1 MRNKFIHYSLVMA
14 WMLLFCVPCVTV
26 TYAQSFTVTGTVTDS
41 QGGIPGANVK
51 VKGGTAGTITNM
63 DGQFTLSV
71 PSSKSILVVS
81 YIGYTPQEVAINGK
95 NKLDIHL
102 LEDTKTLD
110 EVVVVGYGVQKKSH
124 LTGSVSKMDI
134 NNLTDIPV
142 TQVDQLLQGKIA
154 GVNIQN
160 STSEAGAAPQI
171 RVRGMGSISADS
183 SPLIVIDGYPTP
195 DGLSTLDMADISS
208 IEVLKVKGGT
218 AGTITNMDGQF
229 TLSVPSSKS
238 ILVVSYIGYTPQEV
252 AINGKNKLDI
262 HLLEDTKT
270 LDEVVV
276 VGYGVQKKSHLTGS
290 VSKMDINNLTDIPVT
305 QVDQLLQ
312 GKIAGVNI
320 QNSTS
325 EAGAAPQIR
334 VRGMGSISADS
345 SPLIVIDGYPTP
357 DGLSTLDMA
366 DISSIEVLK
375 DAASAAIYGSR
386 AANGVIL
393 VTTKTGKASK
403 PKYSVKASTGLKWAY
418 KLHPIM
424 SSQDYCSMIGYE
436 SVLKNKT
443 MSQTEEAFGLID
455 NYTDWQK
462 EGLNSSPQIHQ
473 VQLSVSGGK
482 NDITYYISG
491 NYAQED
497 GIMLNSNYTRL
508 NLRSRIN
515 AKLSKRVDFSL
526 NLAPSYT
533 KTETPATNFM
543 DFYRTP
549 SFMPVRHTAAT
560 SALTGKPIGSYARGS
575 DFSNVTYTREDG
587 TTFTPSSSPFG
598 SSNNN
603 PRSLMDTEERFR
615 EDYNLQANASFNVQ
629 LMKGLV
635 FTTSNGFFIKY
646 RQNNQYRD
654 YAAKKDEES
663 AMGTYT
669 NRLYIDLLSE
679 NTLNYTGKT
688 GKHDYSVLAGY
699 TAQTTSERT
708 AGIVGLGFPTDYIHT
723 LNAATSF
730 DLDGTYTQKYR
741 TAMMSLL
748 ARATYSYD
756 EKYLLSASI
765 RTDGSSLF
773 ADGHQWGYFPSVSVG
788 WRASEESFLKQFGWL
803 NLLKVRASFGV
814 TGNNSIPA
822 NSYYDLLYPNN
833 YALGEG
839 NGNLISGLAKTS
851 ETKGNNRITWEQTY
865 EYNAG
870 FDLSILNNRIN
881 LTVDG
886 YYSITK
892 QLLFKQPVLS
902 FTGFNNYWNNIGRIR
917 NSGIEVE
924 LNTHNIRTKNFEW
937 ESSFNISSNFN
948 KLLELSGEER
958 LISTGERNE
967 TYLAQVGKRAI
978 SFFGYKTDGIYKS
991 QEEVDAVP
999 HLASAVPGSLR
1010 IVDINDDGV
1019 INDKD
1024 RTEIGNP
1031 FPTATWGFTNTLT
1044 WKGFDLYVMIQGVH
1058 GLDVFNGD
1066 GYFTETKKFNRNYV
1080 KNRWI
1085 SADYPGDGKTPSFA
1099 ANGGVAWEFTDYL
1112 IEDGSYVA
1120 LRNVTLGYKFNKKQL
1135 KKIGI
1140 SSLRLYASG
1149 QNLFYIW
1156 SKDYRGINPEAR
1168 KTSGSYS
1175 SPLINGYQ
1183 SGGFPLQ
1190 STVTFG
1196 FELNF

>member
-41 QGGIPGANVK
+41 QGGIPGANV
-51 VKGGTAGTITNM
+51 
-63 DGQFTLSV
+63 
-71 PSSKSILVVS
+71 
-81 YIGYTPQEVAINGK
+81 
-95 NKLDIHL
+95 
-102 LEDTKTLD
+102 
-110 EVVVVGYGVQKKSH
+110 
-124 LTGSVSKMDI
+124 
-134 NNLTDIPV
+134 
-142 TQVDQLLQGKIA
+142 
-154 GVNIQN
+154 
-160 STSEAGAAPQI
+160 
-171 RVRGMGSISADS
+171 
-183 SPLIVIDGYPTP
+183 
-195 DGLSTLDMADISS
+195 
-208 IEVLKVKGGT
+208 KVKGGT

-788 WRASEESFLKQFGWL
+788 
-803 NLLKVRASFGV
+803 
-814 TGNNSIPA
+814 
-822 NSYYDLLYPNN
+822 
-833 YALGEG
+833 
-839 NGNLISGLAKTS
+839 
-851 ETKGNNRITWEQTY
+851 
-865 EYNAG
+865 
-870 FDLSILNNRIN
+870 
-881 LTVDG
+881 
-886 YYSITK
+886 
-892 QLLFKQPVLS
+892 
-902 FTGFNNYWNNIGRIR
+902 
-917 NSGIEVE
+917 
-924 LNTHNIRTKNFEW
+924 
-937 ESSFNISSNFN
+937 
-948 KLLELSGEER
+948 
-958 LISTGERNE
+958 
-967 TYLAQVGKRAI
+967 
-978 SFFGYKTDGIYKS
+978 
-991 QEEVDAVP
+991 
-999 HLASAVPGSLR
+999 
-1010 IVDINDDGV
+1010 
-1019 INDKD
+1019 
-1024 RTEIGNP
+1024 
-1031 FPTATWGFTNTLT
+1031 
-1044 WKGFDLYVMIQGVH
+1044 
-1058 GLDVFNGD
+1058 
-1066 GYFTETKKFNRNYV
+1066 
-1080 KNRWI
+1080 
-1085 SADYPGDGKTPSFA
+1085 
-1099 ANGGVAWEFTDYL
+1099 
-1112 IEDGSYVA
+1112 
-1120 LRNVTLGYKFNKKQL
+1120 
-1135 KKIGI
+1135 
-1140 SSLRLYASG
+1140 
-1149 QNLFYIW
+1149 
-1156 SKDYRGINPEAR
+1156 
-1168 KTSGSYS
+1168 
-1175 SPLINGYQ
+1175 
-1183 SGGFPLQ
+1183 
-1190 STVTFG
+1190 
-1196 FELNF
+1196 